1 MLMCVLIILNFL
13 RMTYMN
19 NDFIFL
25 PHSDIYNFHLGK
37 HIQKIIRVT
46 LRQQVSESRRATLV
60 SDSGE

>member
-1 MLMCVLIILNFL
+1 MCILIILNFL

-46 LRQQVSESRRATLV
+46 LSQQVSESR
-60 SDSGE
+60 